1 MSDVSQ
7 SSTKAVHAPGTPGR
21 QGPARQPTRQHNSI
35 SKRPLSLSEKF
46 VEALLFLAGA
56 SGVIITVG
64 IVGTLAYEAS
74 AYFREVSIVEFL
86 TGTSWG
92 PQFHPPSHGVL
103 PLVTGTLTT
112 TFVALVTA
120 LPIGTIV
127 ALWLSEYA
135 SPRLRETVKPMLEL
149 LSAVPTVVF
158 GYFAL
163 LFVIPILQKMFGVV
177 GYSLPGFNMLGAGI
191 VMGIMIVPYVASMS
205 EDAMGA
211 VPKSLREG
219 AYAMGATKLQT
230 CIKVVLP
237 AALSGVTAAY
247 ILAVSRALGET
258 MIVAIAAGGKPIF
271 TVNPLEQAQ
280 TLTAYIASITKGDL
294 PVGSI
299 GFRAIFAVGLTL
311 LVMTLI
317 FNVAGHWLRRKYK
330 EAY

>member
-1 MSDVSQ
+1 MSNESQ
-7 SSTKAVHAPGTPGR
+7 ASTTTTQASVNGAMNAALSTDS
-21 QGPARQPTRQHNSI
+21 ARHNI
-35 SKRPLSLSEKF
+35 SKRPLKIGEKF
-46 VEALLFLAGA
+46 VEFLLFLAGA
-56 SGVIITVG
+56 SGVVITLG
-64 IVGTLAYEAS
+64 IVGTLLYEAA
-74 AYFREVSIVEFL
+74 AYFKDVSIIEFL

-92 PQFHPPSHGVL
+92 PQFDPPSHGVL
-103 PLVTGTLTT
+103 PLITGTLTT
-112 TFVALVTA
+112 TFVALLTA

-135 SPRLRETVKPMLEL
+135 TPKLREAVKPALEM
-149 LSAVPTVVF
+149 LSAIPTVVF

-163 LFVIPILQKMFGVV
+163 LFVIPILQTVFAKFG
-177 GYSLPGFNMLGAGI
+177 YELAGFNMLGAGI
-191 VMGIMIVPYVASMS
+191 VMGLMIVPYVASMS

-219 AYAMGATKLQT
+219 AYAMGATKFQT
-230 CIKVVLP
+230 CVKVVLP

-258 MIVAIAAGGKPIF
+258 MIVAIAAGGKPTF
-271 TVNPLEQAQ
+271 TVNPLDQAQ
-280 TLTAYIASITKGDL
+280 TLTAYIASVAKGDL

-311 LVMTLI
+311 LVMTLA
-317 FNVAGHWLRRKYK
+317 FNVMGHWLRQKYK